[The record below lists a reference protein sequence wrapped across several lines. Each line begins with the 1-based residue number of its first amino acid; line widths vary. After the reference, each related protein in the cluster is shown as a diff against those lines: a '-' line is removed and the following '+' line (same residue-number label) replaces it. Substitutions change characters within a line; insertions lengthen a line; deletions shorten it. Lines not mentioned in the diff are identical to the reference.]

1 MGNLV
6 SIRLRIIAAAW
17 MGSVAEP
24 GDLGAACGAPAL
36 DENEA
41 FATCW
46 TAQQCP
52 VTT

>member
-24 GDLGAACGAPAL
+24 GDLGAACGAPASMSTKPSRMRS
-36 DENEA
+36 E
-41 FATCW
+41 
-46 TAQQCP
+46 
-52 VTT
+52 